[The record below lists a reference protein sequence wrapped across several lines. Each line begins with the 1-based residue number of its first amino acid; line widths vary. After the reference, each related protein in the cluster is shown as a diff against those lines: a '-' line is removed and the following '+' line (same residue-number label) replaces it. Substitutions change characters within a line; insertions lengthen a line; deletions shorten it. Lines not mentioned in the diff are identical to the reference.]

1 VDDPDLRELRR
12 FRIDETEPPPHLQA
26 KIEEQL
32 WQAILAEE
40 SAGAARRAP
49 SRRGWLDGLLR
60 PALAAGAAL
69 SIAIVVAVASDGGT
83 GAGAAAGSAVVQAG
97 SGGVLDST
105 ARTLFAPDQAAAAM
119 PTVGSIDLRSPDG
132 DDRVARGPMHD
143 ENGSLDADSAEAA
156 ASLTRDPSS
165 LQQVLVESIEDSS
178 RSVDAAAFDAAMRWV
193 VDPAVP
199 TDLRAAMLRS
209 LDGLDG
215 IDEALVGVDVFGREG
230 IVLGQ
235 LDATSGLRTQVVLD
249 PSDATLLERRVYTT
263 TYVDP
268 ACPPGTFS
276 EHEVWQDGARIDP
289 SQAQWLAWP
298 IVIAAC
304 GDVSD

>member
-12 FRIDETEPPPHLQA
+12 FRIDEAEPPAHLQA

-49 SRRGWLDGLLR
+49 RRGWLDGLLR

-69 SIAIVVAVASDGGT
+69 SIAAVVAVASDGGT
-83 GAGAAAGSAVVQAG
+83 GGGGAASSAVIQAG
-97 SGGVLDST
+97 SGGVLDTT
-105 ARTLFAPDQAAAAM
+105 ARTLFDTDAATTM
-119 PTVGSIDLRSPDG
+119 PTVGSIDLRSTNG
-132 DDRVARGPMHD
+132 DDRIADGPMHD
-143 ENGSLDADSAEAA
+143 DDGSLDAGSAEVAS
-156 ASLTRDPSS
+156 SLTRDPGA
-165 LQQVLVESIEDSS
+165 LRQVLVESIDDSS

-235 LDATSGLRTQVVLD
+235 LDTMSGLRTQVVLD

-268 ACPPGTFS
+268 ACPPGTFT
-276 EHEVWQDGARIDP
+276 EHEAWEDGERIDP
-289 SQAQWLAWP
+289 GDAQWLAWP

-304 GDVSD
+304 GDVSG